1 MIVCDSIHL
10 TPQLQLE
17 YQWGGKY
24 GGANCNAC
32 SGGQLAQIASCG
44 KYLFTGAQV
53 RAASNEPIPD
63 PASPGLN
70 HTQTKNAIYK
80 LSGGK
85 IDLIVLNDYTFDYAK
100 RRALAGAPFDLSIK
114 RSVLVNAGYGFGN
127 SFGGGHDITVFVV
140 DGKVHFA
147 DPLTGVHEGDWSVLK
162 RAAGELVIDPKT
174 GKQAGFGR
182 AWVMFG
188 PDITATFSVSFTTGA
203 FFQYHV
209 DGKPFTDS
217 RGVYYGGTIT
227 PAPGYRDGRKSVA
240 FSAPTSSAC
249 SAPVPYRW
257 PGHTSRRLVTLPSGR
272 HVAVPQ
278 NAVHLEVYP

>member
-1 MIVCDSIHL
+1 MIVCDTVHL

-70 HTQTKNAIYK
+70 HTQTRNAIYK

-85 IDLIVLNDYTFDYAK
+85 VDLIVLNDYAFDLA
-100 RRALAGAPFDLSIK
+100 RRRCEAGAPFDLSIK
-114 RSVLVNAGYGFGN
+114 RSVLVNAGQGHGN
-127 SFGGGHDITVFVV
+127 TFGGGHDITVYVEA
-140 DGKVHFA
+140 GQVHFA
-147 DPLTGVHEGDWSVLK
+147 DPLTGIHATDWATLK

-174 GKQAGFGR
+174 AKQAGFGR

-188 PDITATFSVSFTTGA
+188 PDITATFHLTFTGA
-203 FFQYHV
+203 FWVYEN
-209 DGKPFTDS
+209 DGKPFEDS
-217 RGVYYGGTIT
+217 RGVMYGGTIT
-227 PAPGYRDGRKSVA
+227 GRHSKRFGSTTGAPC
-240 FSAPTSSAC
+240 T
-249 SAPVPYRW
+249 APVPYHW
-257 PGHTSRRLVTLPSGR
+257 PGHTSRRLATVTAGALAGQE
-272 HVAVPQ
+272 VGVPQ
-278 NAVHLEVYP
+278 SAVHLEVFP